1 MKKALLILGLVAF
14 LGTGFTSC
22 KKDCKCTGYIDGV
35 EYGSATS
42 SKTKKKD
49 CKDYSE
55 SVSAYGYTTTVDVKC
70 TWGK

>member
-22 KKDCKCTGYIDGV
+22 KKDCKCSAEGV
-35 EYGSATS
+35 TATT
-42 SKTKKKD
+42 KTKKKD
-49 CKDYSE
+49 CKDYTETYS
-55 SVSAYGYTTTVDVKC
+55 YGGYTETINVIC